1 MDEKLHVDP
10 VLGEVLL
17 RKSWRARGI
26 SLRVHPV
33 KGVIVTV
40 PRWAPWRT
48 ALLFLAAR
56 RDWVLEA
63 RRRQQERLSAMD
75 ASLPEGESVDTL
87 RRRAKKELP
96 PRLRELADRYGFT
109 PGRITIK
116 HNLSNWGSCS
126 RKGNINLNLNLLRL
140 SAPLRDYVLL
150 HELCHLTEPNHGPGF
165 HRLLEDLLLSLF
177 SAETS
182 DPAYAAFLQAAEKS
196 RARFPLTF
204 VLEKAIK
211 QYRLV

>member
-48 ALLFLAAR
+48 ALLFVAAR

-63 RRRQQERLSAMD
+63 RRKQQERLAGMD
-75 ASLPEGESVDTL
+75 ASLPEGESIDTL

-96 PRLRELADRYGFT
+96 PRLHELADRYGFS
-109 PGRITIK
+109 PERVTIK

-150 HELCHLTEPNHGPGF
+150 HELCHLTEPNHGPAF
-165 HRLLEDLLLSLF
+165 HRLLEDLLQSLF
-177 SAETS
+177 SSEEA
-182 DPAYAAFLQAAEKS
+182 DPAYAAFLKEAGKT
-196 RARFPLTF
+196 RANYPLTHI
-204 VLEKAIK
+204 LEKAIK
-211 QYRLV
+211 QYRLL